1 MGVKAALDA
10 DDYLEDLERDVRAEA
25 SGDVAAADD

>member
-10 DDYLEDLERDVRAEA
+10 DDYLEDEARAAAGNE
-25 SGDVAAADD
+25 VEAAADDD